1 MLTRAAIFAA
11 EDLKSEIIGVP
22 EWGGSVKV
30 QEMSGAL
37 RIRWENAVAGLG
49 ADAGLKILGALVV
62 CSVVDESG
70 EPLFTDA
77 DIDALGKKSTAALT
91 RVYNAATKVSGL
103 RPADLDNAVK
113 N

>member
-11 EDLKSEIIGVP
+11 EDLKSEIVGVP
-22 EWGGSVKV
+22 EWGGAVKV

-77 DIDALGKKSTAALT
+77 DIDALGKKSAAALT

>member
-11 EDLKSEIIGVP
+11 EDLKSEIVGVP
-22 EWGGSVKV
+22 EWGGAVKV

-77 DIDALGKKSTAALT
+77 DIDALGKKTAAALT
-91 RVYNAATKVSGL
+91 LVYNAATKVSGL